1 MFTSAE
7 RQKVKCPVL
16 PGARGLA
23 LIPDVLQGS
32 LLGPVELQAYLA
44 GVAFKAGWILD
55 QLVLDNFLL
64 KFVLGETLP
73 GVVLASLLDV
83 ENAGIFGHNNHEH
96 SISVLAKVSVPAL
109 LIIGKVTVTNRAKL
123 KTFNRVD
130 IGGDRGL
137 EVRAWRCR

>member
-1 MFTSAE
+1 
-7 RQKVKCPVL
+7 VKCPVL

-32 LLGPVELQAYLA
+32 LLGPVKLQAYLA
-44 GVAFKAGWILD
+44 GVAFKAGWILH

-64 KFVLGETLP
+64 KFVFGETLP
-73 GVVLASLLDV
+73 CVVLARLLDI

-96 SISVLAKVSVPAL
+96 PVSVLAKVSVPAL